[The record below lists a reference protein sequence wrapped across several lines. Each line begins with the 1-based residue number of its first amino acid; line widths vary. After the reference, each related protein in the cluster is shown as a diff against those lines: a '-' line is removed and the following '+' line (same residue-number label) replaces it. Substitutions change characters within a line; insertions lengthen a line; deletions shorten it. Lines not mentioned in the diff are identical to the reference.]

1 MIRKP
6 ILVPQARPFTSEA
19 RYLQERR
26 AAILQW
32 AGPRWA
38 LHPDNAAARIT
49 PAPAPK
55 AYFGE
60 R

>member
-6 ILVPQARPFTSEA
+6 ILVPQARPFTIEA

-38 LHPDNAAARIT
+38 LHPDNASNRIT